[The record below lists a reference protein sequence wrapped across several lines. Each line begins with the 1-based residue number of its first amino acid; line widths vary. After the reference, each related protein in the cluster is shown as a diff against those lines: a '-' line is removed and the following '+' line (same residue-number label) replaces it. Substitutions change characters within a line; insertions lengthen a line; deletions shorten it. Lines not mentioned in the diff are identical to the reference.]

1 MQLKTI
7 AFLIADSLKCQEK
20 TLFFLPYLSS
30 LSEVYKNKIIIKSE
44 WEAQMKSYKLVDN
57 VDKLF
62 SKEGFADFYDISG
75 SHGYQQIS
83 VHTIF

>member
-7 AFLIADSLKCQEK
+7 ALLIEDSLKCQEK

-44 WEAQMKSYKLVDN
+44 REAQMKSYKLVDN
-57 VDKLF
+57 VDKLVYNYF
-62 SKEGFADFYDISG
+62 LP
-75 SHGYQQIS
+75 
-83 VHTIF
+83 

>member
-7 AFLIADSLKCQEK
+7 AFLIEDSLKCQEK

-44 WEAQMKSYKLVDN
+44 REEQMKSYKLVDN
-57 VDKLF
+57 VDKLVYNYF
-62 SKEGFADFYDISG
+62 LP
-75 SHGYQQIS
+75 
-83 VHTIF
+83 

>member
-30 LSEVYKNKIIIKSE
+30 LSEVYKNKINAKSE
-44 WEAQMKSYKLVDN
+44 GEEQMKSYKLVDN
-57 VDKLF
+57 VDKLVYNYF
-62 SKEGFADFYDISG
+62 LL
-75 SHGYQQIS
+75 
-83 VHTIF
+83 

>member
-30 LSEVYKNKIIIKSE
+30 LSEVYKNKMNVKSE
-44 WEAQMKSYKLVDN
+44 WEEQMKSYKLVDN
-57 VDKLF
+57 VDKLVYNYF
-62 SKEGFADFYDISG
+62 LP
-75 SHGYQQIS
+75 
-83 VHTIF
+83 

>member
-44 WEAQMKSYKLVDN
+44 WEAQMKSYKLVGFCAIICD
-57 VDKLF
+57 VHHGKL
-62 SKEGFADFYDISG
+62 SAW
-75 SHGYQQIS
+75 
-83 VHTIF
+83 TP

>member
-30 LSEVYKNKIIIKSE
+30 LSEVYKNKINLKSE
-44 WEAQMKSYKLVDN
+44 REVQMKSYKLVDN
-57 VDKLF
+57 VDKLVYNYF
-62 SKEGFADFYDISG
+62 LP
-75 SHGYQQIS
+75 
-83 VHTIF
+83 

>member
-30 LSEVYKNKIIIKSE
+30 LSEVYKNKINVKSE
-44 WEAQMKSYKLVDN
+44 GEEQMKSYKLVDN
-57 VDKLF
+57 VDKLVYNYF
-62 SKEGFADFYDISG
+62 LP
-75 SHGYQQIS
+75 
-83 VHTIF
+83 

>member
-1 MQLKTI
+1 M
-7 AFLIADSLKCQEK
+7 KCQEK
-20 TLFFLPYLSS
+20 TLFFLSYFSS
-30 LSEVYKNKIIIKSE
+30 LSEVYKNKINVKSE
-44 WEAQMKSYKLVDN
+44 GEEQMKSYKLVDN

>member
-7 AFLIADSLKCQEK
+7 AFLREDSLKCQEK

-44 WEAQMKSYKLVDN
+44 REAQMKSYKLVDN
-57 VDKLF
+57 VDKLVYNYF
-62 SKEGFADFYDISG
+62 LP
-75 SHGYQQIS
+75 
-83 VHTIF
+83 

>member
-7 AFLIADSLKCQEK
+7 AFLIEDSLKCQEK

-44 WEAQMKSYKLVDN
+44 REAQMKSYKLVAN
-57 VDKLF
+57 VDKLVYNYF
-62 SKEGFADFYDISG
+62 LP
-75 SHGYQQIS
+75 
-83 VHTIF
+83 

>member
-30 LSEVYKNKIIIKSE
+30 LSEVYKNKINVKSE
-44 WEAQMKSYKLVDN
+44 GEEQMKSYRLVDN
-57 VDKLF
+57 VDKLVYNYF
-62 SKEGFADFYDISG
+62 LP
-75 SHGYQQIS
+75 
-83 VHTIF
+83 

>member
-7 AFLIADSLKCQEK
+7 AFLIADSLKRQEK

-57 VDKLF
+57 VDKLVYNYF
-62 SKEGFADFYDISG
+62 LP
-75 SHGYQQIS
+75 
-83 VHTIF
+83 

>member
-7 AFLIADSLKCQEK
+7 AFLIEDSLKCQEK

-44 WEAQMKSYKLVDN
+44 REMYALSDFLIMVFVMVSEAV
-57 VDKLF
+57 
-62 SKEGFADFYDISG
+62 
-75 SHGYQQIS
+75 
-83 VHTIF
+83 T

>member
-20 TLFFLPYLSS
+20 TLFFLPCLSS
-30 LSEVYKNKIIIKSE
+30 LSEVHKNKIIIKSE

-57 VDKLF
+57 VDKLVYNYF
-62 SKEGFADFYDISG
+62 LP
-75 SHGYQQIS
+75 
-83 VHTIF
+83 

>member
-20 TLFFLPYLSS
+20 TLVFLPYLSS

-57 VDKLF
+57 VDKLVYNYF
-62 SKEGFADFYDISG
+62 LP
-75 SHGYQQIS
+75 
-83 VHTIF
+83 

>member
-20 TLFFLPYLSS
+20 TLFFLQYLSS

-44 WEAQMKSYKLVDN
+44 REAQMKSYKLVDN
-57 VDKLF
+57 VDKLVYNYF
-62 SKEGFADFYDISG
+62 LP
-75 SHGYQQIS
+75 
-83 VHTIF
+83 

>member
-30 LSEVYKNKIIIKSE
+30 LSEVYKNKIITKSE

-57 VDKLF
+57 VDKLVYNYF
-62 SKEGFADFYDISG
+62 LS
-75 SHGYQQIS
+75 
-83 VHTIF
+83 